1 MEKQRPVPDGGALK
15 FLYEN
20 AFGRILLKAFSAPW
34 VSKAVGSYMNSGL
47 SKPIIKRFIRKNG
60 IDMTLFEDEAYS
72 CFNDFFVRRIKPEL
86 RPVDPDPASLVC
98 PCDGLLSVYRLNGD
112 TVMPVKQSRY
122 TLASLLGDDGK
133 AAEFS
138 GGTALV
144 FRLCPTHY
152 HRYCFFDSGNIVST
166 RYIKGKLHTVR
177 PIALEKYPV
186 FCENSREIT
195 YMQTS
200 SFGFAA
206 QIEVGAMLVGKI
218 ANKVTSGAFSRG
230 QEKGMFLY
238 GGSTVIVL
246 LRKDAAEFD
255 EGLFASTADGFE
267 IPVVQG
273 MRIGASKI
281 LARRVAE
288 KV

>member
-1 MEKQRPVPDGGALK
+1 M
-15 FLYEN
+15 
-20 AFGRILLKAFSAPW
+20 
-34 VSKAVGSYMNSGL
+34 
-47 SKPIIKRFIRKNG
+47 
-60 IDMTLFEDEAYS
+60 
-72 CFNDFFVRRIKPEL
+72 
-86 RPVDPDPASLVC
+86 
-98 PCDGLLSVYRLNGD
+98 
-112 TVMPVKQSRY
+112 
-122 TLASLLGDDGK
+122 
-133 AAEFS
+133 
-138 GGTALV
+138 
-144 FRLCPTHY
+144 
-152 HRYCFFDSGNIVST
+152 
-166 RYIKGKLHTVR
+166 R

-186 FCENSREIT
+186 FCENCREIT

-273 MRIGASKI
+273 MRISPAVSPKRSEPSRERLRLLFRSEPPTGRFFFSPAPFF
-281 LARRVAE
+281 AE
-288 KV
+288 M

>member
-122 TLASLLGDDGK
+122 TLSSLLGDDGK

-152 HRYCFFDSGNIVST
+152 HRYCFFDSGKIVSS

-177 PIALEKYPV
+177 PVALEKYPV
-186 FCENSREIT
+186 FCENCREIT

-273 MRIGASKI
+273 MRLGASKI